1 MPLKK
6 RSDASRRGEDATS
19 SALPCGNCGSR
30 GNEEE
35 GIRCV
40 GPCRGWFHFGCL
52 SLTDEEVAEA
62 REDGASRPWSCD
74 RCLALSLAVQELLNT
89 VKILNERLHSLETDN
104 QDLTRRLELL
114 ESHDSTP
121 EHTSAKSATSD
132 MDTGTG
138 SIADETTSAHE
149 ATKDDGNGSC
159 KATKKVQSRLRGTD
173 VKERAQQK
181 VRKSTPFIRKIPVT
195 HQIEDVRTQM
205 RKCPGIPL
213 KDLTITQ
220 PIPNSEFTG
229 KWKYMSCEGPTT
241 ALEMLTQTCEK
252 RNLPWRI
259 NSAPPT
265 RPTPFFDNQT
275 QKPHR
280 ELAARPEGPP
290 KPFTPQHRPISIPS
304 LSHHHSASHYHPPPP
319 PPSQFCTRPSTSPKT
334 MHGSRVLPALR
345 ALTGLWHQLQAQERE
360 LAHLRHCLGAPPP
373 QSMHWGQNNQ

>member
-1 MPLKK
+1 M
-6 RSDASRRGEDATS
+6 
-19 SALPCGNCGSR
+19 
-30 GNEEE
+30 
-35 GIRCV
+35 
-40 GPCRGWFHFGCL
+40 
-52 SLTDEEVAEA
+52 AEA

-74 RCLALSLAVQELLNT
+74 RCLALSSAVQELLHT
-89 VKILNERLHSLETDN
+89 VKILNERLHYLETDN

-114 ESHDSTP
+114 ESHDSAP
-121 EHTSAKSATSD
+121 EHASAKSATAD
-132 MDTGTG
+132 MDTETS

-149 ATKDDGNGSC
+149 ATKDDGNGSR
-159 KATKKVQSRLRGTD
+159 KATKEVQSRLRGAD
-173 VKERAQQK
+173 EKERTQQK
-181 VRKSTPFIRKIPVT
+181 TKKSTLFIRKIPVT
-195 HQIEDVRTQM
+195 HQIEDVRSQM

-213 KDLTITQ
+213 KHLTIMQ

-241 ALEMLTQTCEK
+241 ALEMLTQACEK

-275 QKPHR
+275 HKPHR

-290 KPFTPQHRPISIPS
+290 KPFTPQHRPHLNTHPFPPPLS
-304 LSHHHSASHYHPPPP
+304 LPLSFPPPPHHRSFVHDPPPP
-319 PPSQFCTRPSTSPKT
+319 PRPW
-334 MHGSRVLPALR
+334 LPGP
-345 ALTGLWHQLQAQERE
+345 LTGLWHQLQAQERE